1 MKFKINRE
9 MRKNHK
15 TEEEAKKA
23 VGSIYKN
30 EILDYLSDIIYD
42 LKKLDSGLKT

>member
-1 MKFKINRE
+1 ME
-9 MRKNHK
+9 KNHK

-30 EILDYLSDIIYD
+30 EILDYLFDIISD
-42 LKKLDSGLKT
+42 LNKLDRGLKI